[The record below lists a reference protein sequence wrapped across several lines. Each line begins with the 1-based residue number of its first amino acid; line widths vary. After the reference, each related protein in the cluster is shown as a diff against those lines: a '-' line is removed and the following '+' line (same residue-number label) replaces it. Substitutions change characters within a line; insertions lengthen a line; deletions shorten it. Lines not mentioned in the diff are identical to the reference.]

1 MKIKILSVSEVNKY
15 LKKTLDNDFILRNL
29 SVKGEVSNL
38 KYHSSGHIYFSLKDG
53 QSRLSCVMFRTFA
66 ETLNFK
72 IKEGM
77 SIIASGSISLY
88 KEAGSVQL
96 YVQQVQ
102 EEGLGKLYIEFEK
115 LKNKLSEK
123 GLFDDKYKKEI
134 PRFSKNIGVITS
146 ETGAVF
152 HDIINVTR
160 TRNSLVDIIL
170 YPARVQG
177 NGAYKDIIEGLKYF
191 NKNKNV
197 DVIIV
202 GRGGGSIEELWNF
215 NEEELAC
222 YIFKSKIPVISAVG
236 HEVDF
241 TICDFVSDKRA
252 STPSHAAEMAVPL
265 EADMYSELSA
275 IKNNLNN
282 IIKEKLQKEKS
293 KVQSLAKILS
303 LNSPKAKIANSYLK
317 VDKLNNN
324 LNVVMN
330 KKLAL
335 EKEKINGLN
344 KLLISKNPCSILSK
358 GYAIIEGKDGVNI
371 NSISSLEQKKEINII
386 LKDGKVFGEF
396 IPKTNK

>member
-53 QSRLSCVMFRTFA
+53 KSRLSCVMFRTFA
-66 ETLNFK
+66 DTLDFK
-72 IKEGM
+72 LKEGM
-77 SIIASGSISLY
+77 SVIVTGSVSLY
-88 KEAGSVQL
+88 PEAGSVQL
-96 YVQQVQ
+96 YVQKAEQ
-102 EEGLGKLYIEFEK
+102 EGIGKLYIQFEK

-134 PRFSKNIGVITS
+134 PKFSKTIGVITS

-152 HDIINVTR
+152 HDIINVTK

-170 YPARVQG
+170 YPAKVQG
-177 NGAYKDIIEGLKYF
+177 NGAYKEIIEGLKYF
-191 NKNKNV
+191 NRNNNV

-215 NEEELAC
+215 NEEELAL

-241 TICDFVSDKRA
+241 TICDFVSDMRA
-252 STPSHAAEMAVPL
+252 STPSQAAEMAVPL
-265 EADMYSELSA
+265 ESDMYDEILFM
-275 IKNNLNN
+275 KNRLNS
-282 IIKEKLQKEKS
+282 IINDRLKLEKS
-293 KVQSLAKILS
+293 KIDSFSKILS
-303 LNSPKAKIANSYLK
+303 LNSPKARIANNYLK
-317 VDKLNNN
+317 VDKLKDS
-324 LNVVMN
+324 LNSIMH

-335 EKEKINGLN
+335 EKEKLRGLN
-344 KLLISKNPCSILSK
+344 ELLISKNPCNILSK
-358 GYAIIEGKDGVNI
+358 GYAIIKEQDGKNVT
-371 NSISSLEQKKEINII
+371 SISQLKNKREIDII
-386 LKDGKVFGEF
+386 LKDGKVFGDF
-396 IPKTNK
+396 IPKER

>member
-53 QSRLSCVMFRTFA
+53 KSRLSCVMFRTFA
-66 ETLNFK
+66 DTLDFK
-72 IKEGM
+72 LKEGM
-77 SIIASGSISLY
+77 SVIVTGSVSLY
-88 KEAGSVQL
+88 PEAGSVQL
-96 YVQQVQ
+96 YVQKAE
-102 EEGLGKLYIEFEK
+102 EEGIGKLYIEFEK

-134 PRFSKNIGVITS
+134 PKFSKTIGVITS

-152 HDIINVTR
+152 HDIINVTK

-170 YPARVQG
+170 YPAKVQG
-177 NGAYKDIIEGLKYF
+177 NGAYKEIIEGLKYF
-191 NKNKNV
+191 NRNNNV

-215 NEEELAC
+215 NEEELAL

-241 TICDFVSDKRA
+241 TICDFVSDMRA
-252 STPSHAAEMAVPL
+252 STPSQAAEMAVPL
-265 EADMYSELSA
+265 ESDMYDEILFM
-275 IKNNLNN
+275 KNRLNS
-282 IIKEKLQKEKS
+282 IINDRLKLEKS
-293 KVQSLAKILS
+293 KIDSFSKILS
-303 LNSPKAKIANSYLK
+303 LNSPKARIANNYLK
-317 VDKLNNN
+317 VDKLKDS
-324 LNVVMN
+324 LNSIMH

-335 EKEKINGLN
+335 EKEKLRGLN
-344 KLLISKNPCSILSK
+344 ELLISKNPCNILSK
-358 GYAIIEGKDGVNI
+358 GYAIIKEQDGKNVT
-371 NSISSLEQKKEINII
+371 SISQLKNKREIDII
-386 LKDGKVFGEF
+386 LKDGKVFGDF
-396 IPKTNK
+396 IPKER

>member
-96 YVQQVQ
+96 YVQQIQ

-170 YPARVQG
+170 YPARVQ
-177 NGAYKDIIEGLKYF
+177 
-191 NKNKNV
+191 
-197 DVIIV
+197 
-202 GRGGGSIEELWNF
+202 
-215 NEEELAC
+215 
-222 YIFKSKIPVISAVG
+222 
-236 HEVDF
+236 
-241 TICDFVSDKRA
+241 
-252 STPSHAAEMAVPL
+252 
-265 EADMYSELSA
+265 
-275 IKNNLNN
+275 
-282 IIKEKLQKEKS
+282 
-293 KVQSLAKILS
+293 
-303 LNSPKAKIANSYLK
+303 
-317 VDKLNNN
+317 
-324 LNVVMN
+324 
-330 KKLAL
+330 
-335 EKEKINGLN
+335 
-344 KLLISKNPCSILSK
+344 
-358 GYAIIEGKDGVNI
+358 
-371 NSISSLEQKKEINII
+371 
-386 LKDGKVFGEF
+386 
-396 IPKTNK
+396 

>member
-53 QSRLSCVMFRTFA
+53 KSRLSCVMFRTFA
-66 ETLNFK
+66 DTLDFK
-72 IKEGM
+72 LKEGM
-77 SIIASGSISLY
+77 SVIVTGSVSLY
-88 KEAGSVQL
+88 QEAGSVQL
-96 YVQQVQ
+96 YVQKAE
-102 EEGLGKLYIEFEK
+102 EEGIGKLYIEFEK

-134 PRFSKNIGVITS
+134 PKFSKTIGVITS

-152 HDIINVTR
+152 HDIINVTK

-170 YPARVQG
+170 YPAKVQG
-177 NGAYKDIIEGLKYF
+177 NGAYKEIIEGLKYF
-191 NKNKNV
+191 NRNNNV

-215 NEEELAC
+215 NEEELAL

-241 TICDFVSDKRA
+241 TICDFVSDMRA
-252 STPSHAAEMAVPL
+252 STPSQAAEMAVPL
-265 EADMYSELSA
+265 ESDMYDEILFM
-275 IKNNLNN
+275 KNRLNS
-282 IIKEKLQKEKS
+282 IINDRLKLEKS
-293 KVQSLAKILS
+293 KIDSFSKILS
-303 LNSPKAKIANSYLK
+303 LNSPKARIANNYLK
-317 VDKLNNN
+317 VDKLKDS
-324 LNVVMN
+324 LNSIMH

-335 EKEKINGLN
+335 EKEKLRGLN
-344 KLLISKNPCSILSK
+344 ELLISKNPCNILSK
-358 GYAIIEGKDGVNI
+358 GYAIIKEQDGKNVT
-371 NSISSLEQKKEINII
+371 SISQLKNKREIDII
-386 LKDGKVFGEF
+386 LKDGKVFGDF
-396 IPKTNK
+396 IPKER